1 MQQIRGFIWFENK
14 GFDDVRSEF
23 KDFSLDS
30 VELALFKSITMGD
43 SKISQPGVFITGR
56 VDDGYSSKDVVNL
69 FRERIGL
76 ERGLK
81 GCDVS
86 IESEDT
92 MKSMVKGTPKGNYIG
107 IMINPPYDL
116 ENIYALA
123 SRIADSIKA
132 HDIFVRTIES
142 RDDKPLVCIDLI
154 THQEPER
161 AGDEAG
167 QLVSS
172 EGMKTE
178 KLTLISL
185 TGP

>member
-1 MQQIRGFIWFENK
+1 MQQVRGFIWFEDK
-14 GFDDVRSEF
+14 EFDDVKSVF
-23 KDFSLDS
+23 DGFSLDS
-30 VELALFKSITMGD
+30 VELTFFKSLTMDD

-56 VDDGYSSKDVVNL
+56 VDDRYSSKDVVNL
-69 FRERIGL
+69 FRERVGL
-76 ERGLK
+76 EKGLK

-92 MKSMVKGTPKGNYIG
+92 MKSLARGNLKGNYIG
-107 IMINPPYDL
+107 IRIEPPYDL
-116 ENIYALA
+116 ERVYALA

-132 HDIFVRTIES
+132 HDVFVRTVES

-154 THQEPER
+154 TQQEPEIT
-161 AGDEAG
+161 GNETE

-172 EGMKTE
+172 DGLKTG
-178 KLTLISL
+178 KLALISL